1 MVQKSLNIRYFI
13 YFVISLSFIVIFLNF
28 LKQRDFKYS
37 LLDYEQ
43 KVQKEY
49 LKTFEHYE
57 NISEL
62 IYFNEFIKNQ
72 NLINILKE
80 LETKDKELL
89 KSQLLTQFED
99 SFTFYK
105 TLELEETTIYSYK
118 NQLVLS
124 TNEKVKDNFISKIVD
139 KVITFKKD
147 MIEYEIDKDKIY
159 LIFSK
164 PIFDEKLNFLAV
176 INLKFDFNSLIN
188 HLEKNSDFR
197 FKKIVSN
204 EFVLDDSFFLNMTS
218 QNRDKL
224 IVDLNRQVDV
234 SLILKEKLVK
244 FPLIFKTLFYSDF
257 YKNSIYLISYDLS
270 DDNQI
275 KKIDEFFDYLM
286 LFLIF
291 VLVVV
296 YFLLYKINNFKMQKE
311 FLTKEYEELFEQID
325 NYILKVETD
334 LEGNITFVTKNFC
347 KISGYTKEELIGK
360 NINILKH
367 PDVSDKFFE
376 KLWSD
381 LQVNN
386 IWEGEIKNQ
395 DKYGNSYWIKAIVFP
410 KYDINKQIVGYNS
423 IRINITDT
431 KQLQK
436 INRLLKEDLSNKLN
450 EIKVKDKTLV
460 DSTKVHLMSKILDSL
475 SHQWKIPISKISFE
489 LQKLH
494 KLNQLEI
501 ENNIDLE
508 LKNLS
513 NMLNEIKYLFSTRN
527 SEKTNLLSVV
537 SESIFS
543 LKDELDK
550 SGIKVKFDIK
560 PEIYTTISFNEI
572 KNIIL
577 NILKN
582 CLEQANMNKSENVL
596 IYIMAIDEKMDVN
609 SDVVIKIE
617 DNIKGENKRDFIN
630 EILNATDDKYFDTY
644 LYLSKLFIEK
654 NGGLFWCDN
663 TIYNTSYYIKLNKQ
677 GSK

>member
-1 MVQKSLNIRYFI
+1 MEKKSLNIRYFI
-13 YFVISLSFIVIFLNF
+13 YFVISLAFIVVFLNF
-28 LKQRDFKYS
+28 LKEREFKYF
-37 LLDYEQ
+37 LLDYEK

-49 LKTFEHYE
+49 LETFEHYK

-62 IYFNEFIKNQ
+62 IYFNEFIKNS

-80 LETKDKELL
+80 LESKDKESITNELL
-89 KSQLLTQFED
+89 ANFED

-105 TLELEETTIYSYK
+105 TLELEETTIYSSQ

-124 TNEKVKDNFISKIVD
+124 TNEEPKDNFISKIVN

-147 MIEYEIDKDKIY
+147 IIEYEIDEKNVY

-176 INLKFDFNSLIN
+176 INLKFNFDSLVN
-188 HLEKNSDFR
+188 YLEKNSEFR

-204 EFVLDDSFFLNMTS
+204 DFSLDESFFLNMTS
-218 QNRDKL
+218 QNRNKL
-224 IVDLNRQVDV
+224 VVDLNRQVDV
-234 SLILKEKLVK
+234 SLILKEKLIE

-257 YKNSIYLISYDLS
+257 YKNSIYLLSYDLTQ
-270 DDNQI
+270 DNQI
-275 KKIDEFFDYLM
+275 EKIDMFFDYIM
-286 LFLIF
+286 LFLILILIIIYYLF
-291 VLVVV
+291 
-296 YFLLYKINNFKMQKE
+296 YKINNFKMQKE
-311 FLTKEYEELFEQID
+311 FLDKEYEELFEQID

-381 LQVNN
+381 LQDKK

-395 DKYGNSYWIKAIVFP
+395 DKYGNSYWIKAIIFP
-410 KYDINKQIVGYNS
+410 KYDINKQIIGYNS

-494 KLNQLEI
+494 KFNQTDI

-537 SESIFS
+537 SESIFN
-543 LKDELDK
+543 LKEELDK
-550 SGIKVKFDIK
+550 SGIRVKFDIK
-560 PEIYTTISFNEI
+560 PEIYTTIPFNEI

-582 CLEQANMNKSENVL
+582 SLEQANMNKSENVL
-596 IYIMAIDEKMDVN
+596 IYIMAIDEKIDGN

-630 EILNATDDKYFDTY
+630 EILSATDDKYFDTY

-677 GSK
+677 DSK

>member
-1 MVQKSLNIRYFI
+1 MEKKSLNIRYFI
-13 YFVISLSFIVIFLNF
+13 YFVISLAFIVVFLNF
-28 LKQRDFKYS
+28 LKEREFKYF
-37 LLDYEQ
+37 LLDYEK

-49 LKTFEHYE
+49 LETFEHYK

-62 IYFNEFIKNQ
+62 IYFNEFIKNS

-80 LETKDKELL
+80 LESKDKESIINELL
-89 KSQLLTQFED
+89 ANFED

-105 TLELEETTIYSYK
+105 TLELEETTIYSSQ

-124 TNEKVKDNFISKIVD
+124 TNEEPKDNFISKIVN

-147 MIEYEIDKDKIY
+147 IIEYEIDEKNVY

-176 INLKFDFNSLIN
+176 INLKFNFDSLIN

-197 FKKIVSN
+197 FRKIVSN
-204 EFVLDDSFFLNMTS
+204 DFSLDESFFLNMTS
-218 QNRDKL
+218 QNRNKL
-224 IVDLNRQVDV
+224 VVDLNRQVDV
-234 SLILKEKLVK
+234 SLILKEKLIE

-257 YKNSIYLISYDLS
+257 YKNSIYLLSYDLTQ
-270 DDNQI
+270 DNQI
-275 KKIDEFFDYLM
+275 EKIDMFFDYIM
-286 LFLIF
+286 LFLILILIIIYYLF
-291 VLVVV
+291 
-296 YFLLYKINNFKMQKE
+296 YKINNFKMQKE
-311 FLTKEYEELFEQID
+311 FLDKEYEELFEQID

-381 LQVNN
+381 LQDKK

-395 DKYGNSYWIKAIVFP
+395 DKYGNSYWIKAIIFP
-410 KYDINKQIVGYNS
+410 KYDINKQIIGYNS

-494 KLNQLEI
+494 KFNQTDI

-537 SESIFS
+537 SESIFN
-543 LKDELDK
+543 LKEELDK
-550 SGIKVKFDIK
+550 SGIRVKFDIK
-560 PEIYTTISFNEI
+560 PEIYTTIPFNEI

-582 CLEQANMNKSENVL
+582 SLEQANMNKSENVL
-596 IYIMAIDEKMDVN
+596 IYIMAIDEKIDGN

-630 EILNATDDKYFDTY
+630 EILSATDDKYFDTY

-677 GSK
+677 DSK

>member
-1 MVQKSLNIRYFI
+1 MEKKSLNIRYFI
-13 YFVISLSFIVIFLNF
+13 YFVISLAFIVVFLNF
-28 LKQRDFKYS
+28 LKEREFKYF
-37 LLDYEQ
+37 LLDYEK

-49 LKTFEHYE
+49 LETFEHYK

-62 IYFNEFIKNQ
+62 IYFNEFIKNS

-80 LETKDKELL
+80 LESKDKESITNELL
-89 KSQLLTQFED
+89 ANFED

-105 TLELEETTIYSYK
+105 TLELEETTIYSSQ

-124 TNEKVKDNFISKIVD
+124 TNEEPKDNFISKIVN

-147 MIEYEIDKDKIY
+147 IIEYEIDEKNVY

-176 INLKFDFNSLIN
+176 INLKFNFDSLIN

-197 FKKIVSN
+197 FRKIVSN
-204 EFVLDDSFFLNMTS
+204 DFSLDESFFLNMTS
-218 QNRDKL
+218 QNRNKL
-224 IVDLNRQVDV
+224 VVDLNRQVDV
-234 SLILKEKLVK
+234 SLILKEKLIE

-257 YKNSIYLISYDLS
+257 YKNSIYLLSYDLTQ
-270 DDNQI
+270 DNQI
-275 KKIDEFFDYLM
+275 EKIDMFFDYIM
-286 LFLIF
+286 LFLILILIIIYYLF
-291 VLVVV
+291 
-296 YFLLYKINNFKMQKE
+296 YKINNFKMQKE
-311 FLTKEYEELFEQID
+311 FLDKEYEELFEQID

-381 LQVNN
+381 LQDKK

-395 DKYGNSYWIKAIVFP
+395 DKYGNSYWIKAIIFP
-410 KYDINKQIVGYNS
+410 KYDINKQIIGYNS

-494 KLNQLEI
+494 KFNQTDI

-537 SESIFS
+537 SESIFN
-543 LKDELDK
+543 LKEELDK
-550 SGIKVKFDIK
+550 SGIRVKFDIK
-560 PEIYTTISFNEI
+560 PEIYTTIPFNEI

-582 CLEQANMNKSENVL
+582 SLEQANMNKSENVL
-596 IYIMAIDEKMDVN
+596 IYIMAIDEKIDGN

-630 EILNATDDKYFDTY
+630 EILSATDDKCFDTY

-677 GSK
+677 DSK

>member
-1 MVQKSLNIRYFI
+1 MEQKSLNIRYFI
-13 YFVISLSFIVIFLNF
+13 YFVISLSFVVIFLNF
-28 LKQRDFKYS
+28 LKQKEFKYS

-49 LKTFEHYE
+49 LKTFEHYK

-80 LETKDKELL
+80 LEFKEKELI
-89 KSQLLTQFED
+89 KNQLLTQFED

-105 TLELEETTIYSYK
+105 TLELEETTIYSSK
-118 NQLVLS
+118 NELILS
-124 TNEKVKDNFISKIVD
+124 TNEKSKDNFISKIVD

-147 MIEYEIDKDKIY
+147 IIEYEIDKDKVY

-176 INLKFDFNSLIN
+176 INLRFDFDSLIN
-188 HLEKNSDFR
+188 NLEKNSDFR

-204 EFVLDDSFFLNMTS
+204 EFVLDESFFLNMST
-218 QNRDKL
+218 QNRNNL
-224 IVDLNRQVDV
+224 VVDLNRQKDV
-234 SLILKEKLVK
+234 SLILKEKLIK
-244 FPLIFKTLFYSDF
+244 FPLIFKTLLNSDF
-257 YKNSIYLISYDLS
+257 YKNSIYLISYDLR

-275 KKIDEFFDYLM
+275 KKIDAFFDYLM

-291 VLVVV
+291 ILVVI
-296 YFLLYKINNFKMQKE
+296 YSLLYKINNFKMQKE
-311 FLTKEYEELFEQID
+311 FLAKEYEELFEQID

-334 LEGNITFVTKNFC
+334 LEGNITFATKNFC
-347 KISGYTKEELIGK
+347 KISGYTKEELIGE
-360 NINILKH
+360 NVNILKH

-376 KLWSD
+376 KLWAD

-395 DKYGNSYWIKAIVFP
+395 DKYGNSYWIKAIIFP
-410 KYDINKQIVGYNS
+410 KYDINRQIVGYNS

-431 KQLQK
+431 KQLEK

-494 KLNQLEI
+494 KLNQIEI

-513 NMLNEIKYLFSTRN
+513 NMLNEIKYLFNTRN

-537 SESIFS
+537 SEVIFN
-543 LKDELDK
+543 LKEELEK
-550 SGIKVKFDIK
+550 NGIKVKFDIK
-560 PEIYTTISFNEI
+560 PEIYTTISFNEM
-572 KNIIL
+572 KNIIS
-577 NILKN
+577 NVIKN
-582 CLEQANMNKSENVL
+582 CLEQVIINKSENIL
-596 IYIMAIDEKMDVN
+596 IFITAIDEKIDG
-609 SDVVIKIE
+609 SDDVVIKIE
-617 DNIKGENKRDFIN
+617 DNIKSENKRIFID
-630 EILNATDDKYFDTY
+630 EVLNSSDDKYFDKH
-644 LYLSKLFIEK
+644 LYLSKLFVEK
-654 NGGLFWCDN
+654 NRGIFWCDN
-663 TIYNTSYYIKLNKQ
+663 TIYSTSYYIKLNKEVY
-677 GSK
+677 K

>member
-1 MVQKSLNIRYFI
+1 MK
-13 YFVISLSFIVIFLNF
+13 
-28 LKQRDFKYS
+28 
-37 LLDYEQ
+37 
-43 KVQKEY
+43 
-49 LKTFEHYE
+49 
-57 NISEL
+57 
-62 IYFNEFIKNQ
+62 
-72 NLINILKE
+72 
-80 LETKDKELL
+80 
-89 KSQLLTQFED
+89 
-99 SFTFYK
+99 
-105 TLELEETTIYSYK
+105 
-118 NQLVLS
+118 
-124 TNEKVKDNFISKIVD
+124 
-139 KVITFKKD
+139 
-147 MIEYEIDKDKIY
+147 
-159 LIFSK
+159 
-164 PIFDEKLNFLAV
+164 A
-176 INLKFDFNSLIN
+176 
-188 HLEKNSDFR
+188 
-197 FKKIVSN
+197 
-204 EFVLDDSFFLNMTS
+204 FFLNMTS
-218 QNRDKL
+218 QNRNKL
-224 IVDLNRQVDV
+224 VVDLNRQVDV
-234 SLILKEKLVK
+234 SLILKEKLIE

-257 YKNSIYLISYDLS
+257 YKNSIYLLSYDLTQ
-270 DDNQI
+270 DNQI
-275 KKIDEFFDYLM
+275 EKIDMFFDYIM
-286 LFLIF
+286 LFLILILIIIYYLF
-291 VLVVV
+291 
-296 YFLLYKINNFKMQKE
+296 YKINNFKMQKE
-311 FLTKEYEELFEQID
+311 FLDKEYEELFEQID

-381 LQVNN
+381 LQDKK

-395 DKYGNSYWIKAIVFP
+395 DKYGNSYWIKAIIFP
-410 KYDINKQIVGYNS
+410 KYDINKQIIGYNS

-494 KLNQLEI
+494 KFNQTDI

-537 SESIFS
+537 SESIFN
-543 LKDELDK
+543 LKEELDK
-550 SGIKVKFDIK
+550 SGIRVKFDIK
-560 PEIYTTISFNEI
+560 PEIYTTIPFNEI

-582 CLEQANMNKSENVL
+582 SLEQANMNKSENVL
-596 IYIMAIDEKMDVN
+596 IYIMAIDEKIDGN

-630 EILNATDDKYFDTY
+630 EILSATDDKYFDTY

-677 GSK
+677 DSK